1 MIRRPPRSTR
11 TDTLCPYTTLFRSR
25 RPRLQPA
32 LQQQR
37 ERGRYEHVADGQRG
51 VDDVQRE
58 AVPPVHQSRRIP
70 SRSSRRYSAWR
81 DSPSSAAA
89 CASTP
94 WLRSSASSI
103 AARSGSSDVAT
114 PPAADRKGTRPR
126 LAASTSDRKS
136 TRLNSSH

>member
-1 MIRRPPRSTR
+1 MKRRPHISKR
-11 TDTLCPYTTLFRSR
+11 TDTLVPCATLFRS
-25 RPRLQPA
+25 
-32 LQQQR
+32 
-37 ERGRYEHVADGQRG
+37 GRYEHVADGQRG

-94 WLRSSASSI
+94 WLRSSAYSI
-103 AARSGSSDVAT
+103 AARSGSSDV
-114 PPAADRKGTRPR
+114 R
-126 LAASTSDRKS
+126 SEEHKS
-136 TRLNSSH
+136 ELQSLMRI